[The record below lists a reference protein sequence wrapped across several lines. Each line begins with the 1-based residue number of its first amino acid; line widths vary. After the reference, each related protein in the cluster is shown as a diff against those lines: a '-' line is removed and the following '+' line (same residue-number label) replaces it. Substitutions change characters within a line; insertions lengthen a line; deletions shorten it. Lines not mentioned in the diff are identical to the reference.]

1 MQFDEIGPLDRKTIT
16 SQLQSADEAAACRA
30 LVAAALHDPD
40 WRWVHSQ
47 CQALVAHPSSWVRR
61 VIPICLSHLARLHRQ
76 IDRAEM
82 DAILD
87 RLALD
92 PIAEVRGNVQD
103 ARDDFATFLDRD

>member
-1 MQFDEIGPLDRKTIT
+1 
-16 SQLQSADEAAACRA
+16 
-30 LVAAALHDPD
+30 
-40 WRWVHSQ
+40 
-47 CQALVAHPSSWVRR
+47 
-61 VIPICLSHLARLHRQ
+61 
-76 IDRAEM
+76 M